1 MSSLDN
7 TQFICLYQFVA
18 KFYDKT
24 IISGGGFNQYDDIHV
39 TTQEVHIYPWLCEYM
54 FFSGTE
60 IIVLAFK
67 KPKQ

>member
-1 MSSLDN
+1 MIKQL
-7 TQFICLYQFVA
+7 FRG
-18 KFYDKT
+18 
-24 IISGGGFNQYDDIHV
+24 GGGFNQYDDIHV
-39 TTQEVHIYPWLCEYM
+39 TTQEVHIHPWLCEYM